1 MNICKM
7 VTSGTQV
14 NFDMQ
19 HNHTSLRIVE
29 HASVWKLGLH
39 TGSKDQKGFP
49 IFSKYTHIDS
59 VL

>member
-1 MNICKM
+1 MA
-7 VTSGTQV
+7 TSRTQV

-19 HNHTSLRIVE
+19 HNHTSLHIVK

-49 IFSKYTHIDS
+49 IFPKYTHIDS
-59 VL
+59 AL

>member
-7 VTSGTQV
+7 ATSKTQV

-19 HNHTSLRIVE
+19 HNHTLCTSSNTQVCENYDYTLALKIKRY
-29 HASVWKLGLH
+29 
-39 TGSKDQKGFP
+39 P

>member
-1 MNICKM
+1 MATPK
-7 VTSGTQV
+7 TQV

-19 HNHTSLRIVE
+19 HNHTLCTSSNTQVCENYDYTLALKIKRY
-29 HASVWKLGLH
+29 
-39 TGSKDQKGFP
+39 P